1 MESNI
6 FDDLT
11 RAMATAT
18 TRRQALR
25 RIGGILGG
33 TALAGLV
40 PGLARANSLQST
52 RTTMATNLPCSSVC
66 TPNPTSIQSN
76 FNGTAIPAGDYI
88 WFSSVLKVQGL
99 PSGQSATVV
108 FQNQSITF
116 TANGQPYT
124 LSVPDGQVQLSAGA
138 TSATTSYA
146 GSWLTMVPSNASGNA
161 FLTGVALQVPAGGLP
176 GGINPVTW
184 SGELLVTS
192 ASVPLTVQWQW
203 AAAVYTSFTQNY
215 NQLGVKAT
223 DDTHFPPYQNAD
235 HAGTP
240 ENYKSFVT
248 GGARGGGGSNYTGS
262 LSGTANVQCGAAMA
276 CPAGQVCQNGAC
288 VTQCTSDGGFCHQDS
303 ECCSGTCDP
312 YSATCVASCVAAT
325 PCSSLGAPCGSCGSG
340 NCRRD
345 NSGALYCG
353 NGLVL
358 DGRCTTDCDCS
369 NGYFC
374 YIGGICMAL
383 C

>member
-6 FDDLT
+6 FEEVIKVI
-11 RAMATAT
+11 ATAT

-33 TALAGLV
+33 TALAGLF
-40 PGLARANSLQST
+40 PGLARADPLQST
-52 RTTMATNLPCSSVC
+52 RSTTATTLPCSSVC

-76 FNGTAIPAGDYI
+76 FNGTAIRAGDFI

-116 TANGQPYT
+116 TANSQSYH
-124 LSVPDGQVQLSAGA
+124 LSVPDGQVQFSAGA

-146 GSWLTMVPSNASGNA
+146 GSWLTIVPSNASGNA
-161 FLTGVALQVPAGGLP
+161 FLVGFALQVPAGGLP

-184 SGELLVTS
+184 SGELVSS

-215 NQLGVKAT
+215 NQLGVKAS
-223 DDTHFPPYQNAD
+223 DDNHFPPYQNSD

-240 ENYKSFVT
+240 ENYKSYVT

-262 LSGTANVQCGAAMA
+262 LSGTASVQCGASMS

-288 VTQCTSDGGFCHQDS
+288 CTPNGGFCHQNS
-303 ECCSGTCDP
+303 ECCSGTCDA
-312 YSATCVASCVAAT
+312 YSATCVS
-325 PCSSLGAPCGSCGSG
+325 GSP
-340 NCRRD
+340 
-345 NSGALYCG
+345 
-353 NGLVL
+353 V
-358 DGRCTTDCDCS
+358 
-369 NGYFC
+369 
-374 YIGGICMAL
+374 
-383 C
+383 